1 MNIVILD
8 GHALNPG
15 DLSYDV
21 FKEFGNVTYYPRT
34 SPDLTFERIKDAEV
48 VLLNKVVLSRKLLE
62 QCKKLKYIG
71 VFATGYNVVDIEAA
85 RELGIVVTNI
95 PSYST
100 MAVAQETFALIME
113 FYNGVKEHSD
123 SVMKGDWII
132 APDFCYWNHPL
143 NEIYN
148 KTIGLL
154 GFGSI
159 GQRVARIASS
169 FGMNV
174 IVHTRSSS
182 KIDEYNKNARDDEKV
197 KEVSFDELL
206 SESDIISLHCP
217 LTKENTKIINADTIS
232 KMKKNPLLINTAR
245 GGLIDEDAVRSALV
259 KNEISGFAADVLTVE
274 PMSKDCPLLN
284 APHCVITPHVA
295 WAAKETRIRLLDI
308 AVENLRA
315 FLNGKT
321 INKVN

>member
-1 MNIVILD
+1 MKIVILD

-21 FKEFGNVTYYPRT
+21 FKEFGEVDYYPRT
-34 SPDLTFERIKDAEV
+34 GPQKVLERIKDADV
-48 VLLNKVVLSRKLLE
+48 VMLNKVVMTRDLMKE
-62 QCKKLKYIG
+62 CKNLKYIG
-71 VFATGYNVVDIEAA
+71 VFATGYNVVDTEAA
-85 RELGIVVTNI
+85 RELGITVTNI

-113 FYNGVKEHSD
+113 FYNGIKTHSD
-123 SVMKGDWII
+123 SVMKGDWIA
-132 APDFCYWNHPL
+132 APDFCYWTHPL
-143 NEIYN
+143 NELLG

-159 GQRVARIASS
+159 GQRVARIASG

-174 IVHTRSSS
+174 IVHTRSAS
-182 KIDEYNKNARDDEKV
+182 KIVEYNKSARDDEKV

-206 SESDIISLHCP
+206 SLSDIISLHCP
-217 LTKENTKIINADTIS
+217 LTKENTKIINGATIS
-232 KMKKNPLLINTAR
+232 KMKKGALLINTAR
-245 GGLIDEDAVRSALV
+245 GGLIDEDAVRNALD
-259 KNEISGFAADVLTVE
+259 KNELSGFAADVLTVE
-274 PMSKDCPLLN
+274 PMSADCPLYN
-284 APHCVITPHVA
+284 APNCVITPHVA
-295 WAAKETRIRLLDI
+295 WAAKETRIRLLNI
-308 AVENLRA
+308 AVENLRS